1 MSRICPVTGKKPMY
15 GNKVS
20 HSMRH
25 SRRRWDVNLQNTTI
39 VVDGKKQRIRVS
51 AAGLRTLRKNAKVK
65 KVAPAAKAE
74 APVAEAEKPAEVKE
88 EAPKAEAVKAEAEA
102 K

>member
-1 MSRICPVTGKKPMY
+1 MSRTCPITGKKPMS
-15 GNKVS
+15 GKNVS

-25 SRRRWDVNLQNTTI
+25 TCRRWNVNLQTTTI

-51 AAGLRTLRKNAKVK
+51 AAGLRTLRKNAK
-65 KVAPAAKAE
+65 AQAKAE
-74 APVAEAEKPAEVKE
+74 ATPVA
-88 EAPKAEAVKAEAEA
+88 AEA